1 MSRRDIQICLN
12 NLILRSPK
20 FKPQVPILPRQGWS
34 LVNDT
39 TDPETLSSLE
49 TLGDSRIGYLVSELQ
64 ITMFP
69 AASPNVHRNARGYL
83 LSNATFQHLNYA
95 MGVDGEPVET
105 YNKGSGN
112 ALEIFFQAFGRTR
125 GLALSVWVGDVFP
138 SLITTVMDC
147 IWTTSPTEQVT
158 INTVL
163 PQAPVTVDKRRKL
176 KSHHQHVKH
185 PQPSSST
192 RRQYRRAQRLETSE
206 HKTQPIIS
214 LPSTAF
220 TFVYPPVVSGSTT

>member
-1 MSRRDIQICLN
+1 MSRRDIQIFLN
-12 NLILRSPK
+12 NFILRSPK

-147 IWTTSPTEQVT
+147 IWTTSPTEQ
-158 INTVL
+158 
-163 PQAPVTVDKRRKL
+163 APVTVDKRRKL
-176 KSHHQHVKH
+176 KSHHQHVKY

-192 RRQYRRAQRLETSE
+192 RRQTGG
-206 HKTQPIIS
+206 HKGSKPIIS